1 MTHDNT
7 TENTGY
13 PRLFTPLA
21 LGSCQIKN
29 RLVALPVHTGFA
41 HRSGRVSKWM
51 TDFYA
56 RLAGSGI
63 GMVVVANTAVSP
75 DGAVSKFNLR
85 ADRDKFIPGLA
96 GLAAAIKKEGALACL
111 QLNHA
116 GRFAKTSR
124 PLLPSPII
132 SSNLSFNVESL
143 KEFMEFFPFE
153 KRFGL
158 TRALFNQ
165 VKTWRSPMTQEDIER
180 VIHDFSAAAARAF
193 QAGFDMIEL
202 HGANGYL
209 LCQYLSP
216 FTNRLEPP
224 FGGDF
229 SSRTTFPLA
238 VIKAIKNR
246 LPQDFPI
253 GMRLLLREWVPGG
266 IDLAQ
271 SIAFATCLEKTG
283 IAYLSA
289 SAGTYNSLF
298 SHRVVKKMAGTA
310 YLKKDMAALTKR
322 VNIPTIISGRITT
335 PACAERLIREGS
347 ADLIGLG
354 RPLRAD
360 PGWVAKAGTPGK
372 KIITCINC
380 NNCLKQV
387 VLEKGFICSRWPKP
401 MKMKTRLEHQLLTRN
416 TRALWVIADPADI
429 RVFKNSLHL
438 LVRKGKKTSHP
449 TLLFL
454 RPSGQDGQGDGFYS
468 SQKEFLQWIQTTLDP
483 MGFAGVP
490 RNYTVWEPMD
500 NWEKAVFNEIDSG
513 NHGRVFM
520 AANPDQP
527 WRERLLYRTRGKMMG
542 LLNANDRRH
551 KVLVPVDFS
560 DTTLLIMRFLH
571 QTLMREKA
579 FCFNFVH
586 VKHDLQKEHRWEEFK
601 KITGIPEDTP
611 LNLVLGSTDVVSPLI
626 HTIRRGKYGT
636 IVMGKRGI
644 SNIKRWLLGSVSAGV
659 LRSLTDQSLFLID

>member
-1 MTHDNT
+1 MTHDKKT
-7 TENTGY
+7 DSPSY
-13 PRLFTPLA
+13 PRLFTPLD
-21 LGSCQIKN
+21 LGPCQVKN

-41 HRSGRVSKWM
+41 RTDGRVSPWM

-56 RLAGSGI
+56 RLAASGI
-63 GMVVVANTAVSP
+63 SMVVVANTAVSP

-85 ADRDKFIPGLA
+85 ADQDKFIPGLA

-165 VKTWRSPMTQEDIER
+165 VKTWRNPMTPEDNER
-180 VIHDFSAAAARAF
+180 VIHDFAAAAARAF

-216 FTNRLEPP
+216 FTNKLKPP

-238 VIKAIKNR
+238 VVKAIKNR
-246 LPQDFPI
+246 LPQGFPV
-253 GMRLLLREWVPGG
+253 GFRLLLREWVPGG
-266 IDLAQ
+266 IDLPQ
-271 SIAFATCLEKTG
+271 SLAFAKCLEKTG

-298 SHRVVKKMAGTA
+298 SPRVVKKMAGTA
-310 YLKKDMAALTKR
+310 YLKKDMAQLTDK

-335 PACAERLIREGS
+335 PPCAEKLLREGR

-354 RPLRAD
+354 RPLRVD
-360 PGWVAKAGTPGK
+360 PGWVAKARTPGK

-380 NNCLKQV
+380 NKCLKQV
-387 VLEKGFICSRWPKP
+387 VLEKGFICSRWSNPKQ
-401 MKMKTRLEHQLLTRN
+401 MKTRLEHQLLTRN
-416 TRALWVIADPADI
+416 TRALWVIADPTDI
-429 RVFKNSLHL
+429 SVFKKSLPL
-438 LVRKGKKTSHP
+438 LIRKGKKKSHP
-449 TLLFL
+449 TVLFL
-454 RPSGQDGQGDGFYS
+454 TPPGHEEAVHS
-468 SQKEFLQWIQTTLDP
+468 SRKEFLQWIQATIDP
-483 MGFAGVP
+483 MGFAGITK
-490 RNYTVWEPMD
+490 NYTVWEPMD
-500 NWEKAVFNEIDSG
+500 NWEKAVFQEIDSG
-513 NHGRVFM
+513 NRGRVFL
-520 AANPDQP
+520 AANPDQS

-542 LLNANDRRH
+542 LLNANNCRH

-579 FCFNFVH
+579 FCFHFVH
-586 VKHDLQKEHRWEEFK
+586 VKHDLKSDHRWELFK
-601 KITGIPEDTP
+601 KITGIPENTP
-611 LNLVLGSTDVVSPLI
+611 LNLIHGSTDVVSPLVQEI
-626 HTIRRGKYGT
+626 QRGRYGT

-644 SNIKRWLLGSVSAGV
+644 SQIKRWLLGSVSAGV
-659 LRSLTDQSLFLID
+659 LRRLTDQSLFLID